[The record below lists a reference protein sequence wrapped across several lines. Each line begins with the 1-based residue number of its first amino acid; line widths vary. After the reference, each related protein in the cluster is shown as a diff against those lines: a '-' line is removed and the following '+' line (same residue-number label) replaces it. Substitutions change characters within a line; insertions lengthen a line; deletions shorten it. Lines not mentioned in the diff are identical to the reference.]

1 MSLTG
6 NRKESYRVE
15 LLTETDA
22 SLGTLD
28 YVGGGSLDW
37 NANANLPAG
46 GSLSLETPP
55 EGAQEINISKDRV
68 RIWWEVE
75 GEEPW
80 PLGVYVMAAPAV
92 SYRADGSSRQI
103 TLIDKLAVVS
113 DDLLLTTL
121 QVPAGANIIQAVVAQ
136 INAAGET
143 RIAATPSASTLS
155 NSMTWSPGTSRL
167 RVVNDLLTAAGYW
180 ALWTDRTGQFRVEPY
195 VAPADRPI
203 TWTFEEGDTA
213 IHSPEWEY
221 ELALWDATNTVVLI
235 SQASDDQP
243 GMVAYAIDDNPDSPT
258 STVSMGRTLNPIV
271 EENVEAESQAALQA
285 QATRKLLDN
294 SNVVGKLSVDHAAV
308 PVWYNEAV
316 AFKSQG
322 IDTRATITK
331 MSLSLEPGALIRAEW
346 RQA

>member
-6 NRKESYRVE
+6 NRKEGYRVE

-28 YVGGGSLDW
+28 YVDGGSLDW
-37 NANANLPAG
+37 NANADLPAG

-55 EGAQEINISKDRV
+55 AGAQEINISKDRV

-80 PLGVYVMAAPAV
+80 PLGVYVMAAPAIA
-92 SYRADGSSRQI
+92 YRADGSSRQI
-103 TLIDKLAVVS
+103 TLIDKLTVVK
-113 DDLLLTTL
+113 DDSLLATL
-121 QVPAGANIIQAVVAQ
+121 QVPAGTNIIQTVVEQ

-143 RIAATPSASTLS
+143 RIAATPSASTLA
-155 NSMTWSPGTSRL
+155 NNLTWDPGTSRL
-167 RVVNDLLTAAGYW
+167 RVINDLLTAAGYW
-180 ALWTDRTGQFRVEPY
+180 TLWTDRTGQFRVEPY
-195 VAPADRPI
+195 VAPAERPI
-203 TWTFEEGDTA
+203 AWTFEEGAAA

-235 SQASDDQP
+235 SQASEDQP
-243 GMVAYAIDDNPDSPT
+243 AMVAYAIDDNPDSPT
-258 STVSMGRTLNPIV
+258 STVSMNRTLNPIV
-271 EENVEAESQAALQA
+271 EENVEAESQEALQA
-285 QATRKLLDN
+285 QAIRKLLDN